1 MSNEFGRGVE
11 LVATRSTLRRN
22 ELAPPP
28 PPPPPPSFRDGDREM
43 NKDREDGADKSTT
56 TASLGRSGVANDDEE
71 GLELEL
77 HRLSSIEGIRRYH
90 RRLKSSSSSPF
101 VKQQRMS
108 NPRGRTQ
115 SLLVLLS
122 PSMDATP
129 RGSMT
134 AAAAKATLRLSA
146 DHTNRWPVDNDVKSN
161 DDISSFTTNIN
172 NDMLLLEGEKA
183 MQIKKSSEE
192 FEAVYRP
199 KEKKSFEAFDATYRS
214 KVQQRRPGSTQTLQS
229 NPAKKEKS
237 SSPKKEGQHLM
248 EEDTINGA
256 VAYLKKVKN
265 DRIESLGK
273 VSYPTRDEGVGA
285 CDVGVRASLKK
296 DVKEGM
302 HANSDDTVQG
312 YLSSIS
318 LPSLVR
324 ARGMSPLPS
333 SIANST
339 RLGDD
344 DYAVVDESPT
354 TTTTTTTD
362 LIPSRPH
369 DRYPSSNKAQYRGNE
384 DVRSTGSPTDVERFP
399 SSDFFCHVHDAVDN
413 AVDRID
419 DAIHGCIGDAFPCG
433 NDSELHYHHRI
444 YASRPDVDDNE
455 EMRLRDRRRN
465 KKHMMRRTTRRYG
478 SSSGRVR
485 RGKVRF
491 GHDTILSEG
500 TMIKEDSFYNV
511 LQLPLDDFD
520 Q

>member
-1 MSNEFGRGVE
+1 
-11 LVATRSTLRRN
+11 
-22 ELAPPP
+22 
-28 PPPPPPSFRDGDREM
+28 M
-43 NKDREDGADKSTT
+43 NKDREDGADESTA
-56 TASLGRSGVANDDEE
+56 ASRGRTRVANEDGE
-71 GLELEL
+71 GVELEL
-77 HRLSSIEGIRRYH
+77 HRPSSMEGRRRYH
-90 RRLKSSSSSPF
+90 RRLASSSSSSSSPLIR
-101 VKQQRMS
+101 QQRMS

-115 SLLVLLS
+115 SLLVLLLPS
-122 PSMDATP
+122 SMDAPP
-129 RGSMT
+129 RASMT
-134 AAAAKATLRLSA
+134 AAAAKATLRLTA
-146 DHTNRWPVDNDVKSN
+146 DPTTNHWPVDSVKSS
-161 DDISSFTTNIN
+161 DDNSTLKTNI
-172 NDMLLLEGEKA
+172 NDMLLLGGEKV
-183 MQIKKSSEE
+183 MQMKKSSEE
-192 FEAVYRP
+192 IEAVCRP
-199 KEKKSFEAFDATYRS
+199 KEKKSFEAFEATYRS
-214 KVQQRRPGSTQTLQS
+214 KGTNRTTAMHQRRTGATQTLQS

-237 SSPKKEGQHLM
+237 SSPKREEKHLM
-248 EEDTINGA
+248 EEDTISGA

-273 VSYPTRDEGVGA
+273 VSHTTRDEEEEGV

-296 DVKEGM
+296 NVKEEM

-312 YLSSIS
+312 YLSSSIS

-324 ARGMSPLPS
+324 ARRMSPLPS

-344 DYAVVDESPT
+344 DYAAVDECPT
-354 TTTTTTTD
+354 TTTRRRTTD

-369 DRYPSSNKAQYRGNE
+369 DRYPSSNKGQCRRNE
-384 DVRSTGSPTDVERFP
+384 DVRSTGSPTDVEIFP
-399 SSDFFCHVHDAVDN
+399 SPDFFCHVHDAVDN

-419 DAIHGCIGDAFPCG
+419 DATHGCIGDAFQCG
-433 NDSELHYHHRI
+433 YDSELHYRHLI

-455 EMRLRDRRRN
+455 EMRLRDRRHN

-491 GHDTILSEG
+491 GPDTILSEG

-511 LQLPLDDFD
+511 LQLPFDDFD